1 MHIPDGVLTNTTC
14 VTTLALGGSILAYAS
29 YKSVQSGPSCKTIG
43 IAAAATILLQAV
55 NFPVSETISGH
66 FLGAAVLGWLFGP
79 WAAIAI
85 MGITLGAQALL
96 LGDGG
101 ITAFGANLLALG
113 IIPVLILNLAKRT
126 TQGENWTFHLASVA
140 GAASLS
146 SYLASAA
153 SVGLLMTFGSTIPS
167 LETSAGIMEMSLLPA
182 ILEGLVTGSI
192 IYWLHGAPEIR
203 TVPASTSNASSS

>member
-14 VTTLALGGSILAYAS
+14 VTTLALGGSILAYAY

-66 FLGAAVLGWLFGP
+66 FLGAAFLGWLFAP

-85 MGITLGAQALL
+85 MGTTLGAQALL

-113 IIPVLILNLAKRT
+113 IWPKEQPKVKTGHFTWPPLPVPPVYRVIWPRQLRL
-126 TQGENWTFHLASVA
+126 V
-140 GAASLS
+140 SL
-146 SYLASAA
+146 
-153 SVGLLMTFGSTIPS
+153 
-167 LETSAGIMEMSLLPA
+167 
-182 ILEGLVTGSI
+182 
-192 IYWLHGAPEIR
+192 
-203 TVPASTSNASSS
+203 